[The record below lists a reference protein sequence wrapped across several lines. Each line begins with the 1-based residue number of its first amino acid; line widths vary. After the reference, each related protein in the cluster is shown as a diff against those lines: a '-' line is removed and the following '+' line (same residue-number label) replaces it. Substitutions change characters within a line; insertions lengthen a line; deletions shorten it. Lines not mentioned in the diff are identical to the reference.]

1 MPAGIQTIGLFAP
14 IVASNAIF
22 SARRASRGMSSID
35 ENPLYGAMNMD
46 IAAGQ
51 TLKAFKAAKEVAA
64 VSNSEAH
71 IVAEGASE
79 AIKNFS
85 KTNKVVKGVGKV
97 VDFTANNIN
106 PIICATSAAKV
117 LFGSDD
123 KLDAGAREIISLG
136 SMFAAERAAKTF
148 LGMPYTTKEDG
159 KVVTH
164 LRESLYNKNPFI
176 KEQVSALKEFC
187 ATKKLFNKVSLEFV
201 PGAAKG
207 LAFVCASIA
216 GYKLG
221 NMAADCL
228 LGKNEETEEG

>member
-22 SARRASRGMSSID
+22 SARRASKGMNSID

-51 TLKAFKAAKEVAA
+51 TLKGFKAAKEVAA
-64 VSNSEAH
+64 ISNSGAH
-71 IVAEGASE
+71 IIAEGASE
-79 AIKNFS
+79 AIKNLS
-85 KTNKVVKGVGKV
+85 KTNNIVNGIGKV

-123 KLDAGAREIISLG
+123 KLETGAREIISLG
-136 SMFAAERAAKTF
+136 SMFAAERAAKSF
-148 LGMPYTTKEDG
+148 LGMPYTTKEGG
-159 KVVTH
+159 KTVTH
-164 LRESLYNKNPFI
+164 LREALYNKNPYL
-176 KEQVSALKEFC
+176 KEQVSALKDYC
-187 ATKKLFNKVSLEFV
+187 TTKKLFNKVSLKFV
-201 PGAAKG
+201 PGAVKG

-216 GYKLG
+216 GYKSGSLL
-221 NMAADCL
+221 AECL
-228 LGKNEETEEG
+228 IGKNDTEQ

>member
-22 SARRASRGMSSID
+22 SARRASKGMNSID

-51 TLKAFKAAKEVAA
+51 TLKGFKAAKEVAA
-64 VSNSEAH
+64 ISNSGAH
-71 IVAEGASE
+71 IIAEGASE
-79 AIKNFS
+79 AIKNLS
-85 KTNKVVKGVGKV
+85 KTNNIVNGIGKV

-123 KLDAGAREIISLG
+123 KLETGAREIISLG
-136 SMFAAERAAKTF
+136 SMFAAERAAKSF
-148 LGMPYTTKEDG
+148 LGMPYTTKEGG
-159 KVVTH
+159 KTVTH
-164 LRESLYNKNPFI
+164 LREALYNKNPYL
-176 KEQVSALKEFC
+176 KEQVSALKDYC
-187 ATKKLFNKVSLEFV
+187 TTKKLFNKVSLKFV
-201 PGAAKG
+201 PGAVKG

-216 GYKLG
+216 GYKSGSLL
-221 NMAADCL
+221 AECL
-228 LGKNEETEEG
+228 IGKNDAEQ